1 MNWRKWFGLPAKDSD
16 RESRRDPDLDLM
28 KHMVENHEYR
38 LQELDKDLDAISGGN
53 RRQFAERRTFPR
65 PPRQQNES

>member
-1 MNWRKWFGLPAKDSD
+1 MNWRKFFGLPPKDSG

-28 KHMVENHEYR
+28 KHMVENHEWR

-53 RRQFAERRTFPR
+53 RRPYTERRAIPR
-65 PPRQQNES
+65 AKQN